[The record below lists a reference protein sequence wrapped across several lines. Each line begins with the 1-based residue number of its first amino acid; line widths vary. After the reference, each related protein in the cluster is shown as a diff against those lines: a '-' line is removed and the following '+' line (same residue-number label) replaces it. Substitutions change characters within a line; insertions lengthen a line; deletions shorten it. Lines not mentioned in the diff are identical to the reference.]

1 MGEQSLTKLRINPQ
15 NFKIE
20 SLCEIEPLQVLLVS
34 MKEKY
39 KVPENGE
46 SKFGN
51 ADERLKMH
59 IILGL
64 ETKSMRKKILC
75 GSDVRDLL
83 FDDF

>member
-1 MGEQSLTKLRINPQ
+1 
-15 NFKIE
+15 
-20 SLCEIEPLQVLLVS
+20 LQVLLVS
-34 MKEKY
+34 IKEKY

-51 ADERLKMH
+51 ADEWLKMH

-75 GSDVRDLL
+75 GSDV
-83 FDDF
+83 